1 MNELNWGIIG
11 CGNVTEVKSG
21 PAFNKVPHSRL
32 HAVMR
37 RDAALA
43 ADYAKRHGVPQ
54 WYADAAQLINDPV
67 VNAIYIATPPSSHE
81 EYALQAIAAGKPVY
95 LEKPMALTAVAARR
109 IAAAAQEQGVKLSVA
124 HYRREQPLY
133 QYVKKC
139 LKENKLGDVRSV
151 NLRLH
156 KHFPGDAGWR
166 VDPAVSGGGL
176 FHDLAPHQL
185 DILYSFFG
193 RPRVVAS
200 SALNQQKLYP
210 VPDLVAGHLLFNG
223 QILADGLW
231 TFGSPSEADI
241 DHCEIMGTA
250 GSISFNF
257 FGQPACL
264 LRIGDHEEKIV
275 FEPLPH
281 VQQPMI
287 AAVSAFFRGEGDNPC
302 SGQEGAA
309 VMEII
314 EELTQTA

>member
-21 PAFNKVPHSRL
+21 PAFNKVPHSHL

-54 WYADAAQLINDPV
+54 WYADATQLINDPV
-67 VNAIYIATPPSSHE
+67 VNAIYIATPPASHE
-81 EYALQAIAAGKPVY
+81 EYALAAIAAGKPVY
-95 LEKPMALTAVAARR
+95 LEKPMALTAAAARR
-109 IAAAAQEQGVKLSVA
+109 IATAAKVKNVKLSVA
-124 HYRREQPLY
+124 HYRRQQPLY
-133 QYVKKC
+133 QYVRKC
-139 LKENKLGDVRSV
+139 VKENKLGDIRAVT
-151 NLRLH
+151 LRLH
-156 KHFPGDAGWR
+156 KPFPENAGWR
-166 VDPAVSGGGL
+166 VDPKVSGGGL

-193 RPRVVAS
+193 RPGVLS
-200 SALNQQKLYP
+200 SSTLNQQQVYP
-210 VPDLVAGHLLFNG
+210 VPDLEAGHLLFNG
-223 QILADGLW
+223 QILADGIW
-231 TFGSPSEADI
+231 TFGAPAEADT
-241 DHCEIMGTA
+241 DTCEIVGTA

-257 FGQPACL
+257 FGHPACL

-275 FEPLPH
+275 FESLAH

-302 SGQEGAA
+302 TGEEGAE

-314 EELTQTA
+314 EELTQTD